1 VFPIQKY
8 TGFTILTG
16 KLSVN
21 LFFSFLEVRDEQY
34 EPLPNNSDEE
44 RHKHVY
50 GVKGTDLY
58 LDITAQGVK
67 GSHSTDQNPCK
78 CLKLGYVFMGFLNMY
93 YYGNNCYNAF
103 LSPKSKKKKR

>member
-1 VFPIQKY
+1 MFPIKKH

-21 LFFSFLEVRDEQY
+21 FFFSFLNVTDEKY

-50 GVKGTDLY
+50 RVRGTDLY
-58 LDITAQGVK
+58 LDIKARGVK
-67 GSHSTDQNPCK
+67 GSHPTDQNPCK
-78 CLKLGYVFMGFLNMY
+78 CRKLGYVFLLFII
-93 YYGNNCYNAF
+93 
-103 LSPKSKKKKR
+103 S